1 MFQFSAFAYY
11 TPILQIGRLPHS
23 ETTGSIPICGSPV
36 LIAACR
42 VLLRLWEPRHPP
54 CALVYFLYRTALL
67 LPYGC
72 FRHPARAGMP
82 LLPSLSLSLLVF
94 FQYVKELFFRIQGC
108 SKRDDDGLPPSVPNP
123 PIFAP
128 ESVENNGFEPL
139 TPCVQGRCSSQLS

>member
-72 FRHPARAGMP
+72 FSAIRSRRWP
-82 LLPSLSLSLLVF
+82 LLPSLSLSSCFLPICQRTSVRSKDPGN
-94 FQYVKELFFRIQGC
+94 KE
-108 SKRDDDGLPPSVPNP
+108 
-123 PIFAP
+123 
-128 ESVENNGFEPL
+128 
-139 TPCVQGRCSSQLS
+139 QGRCPFSLFFQSFIQNLWRITDSNR

>member
-1 MFQFSAFAYY
+1 MFQFSAFAYD

-72 FRHPARAGMP
+72 FRPPARAEGRCCP
-82 LLPSLSLSLLVF
+82 LFLSLLVF
-94 FQYVKELFFRIQGC
+94 FQYVKELLFRNKDPGNKEQGQRPFSLFFQSFIQNTWRITD
-108 SKRDDDGLPPSVPNP
+108 SNR
-123 PIFAP
+123 
-128 ESVENNGFEPL
+128 
-139 TPCVQGRCSSQLS
+139 

>member
-108 SKRDDDGLPPSVPNP
+108 SVRDRRRLAAISP
-123 PIFAP
+123 
-128 ESVENNGFEPL
+128 
-139 TPCVQGRCSSQLS
+139 QSSHLCPGERGE

>member
-42 VLLRLWEPRHPP
+42 VLHRLWEPRHPP

-72 FRHPARAGMP
+72 FRSSRVTRESHCC
-82 LLPSLSLSLLVF
+82 LLVLSLLVF
-94 FQYVKELFFRIQGC
+94 FQYVKELF
-108 SKRDDDGLPPSVPNP
+108 
-123 PIFAP
+123 
-128 ESVENNGFEPL
+128 
-139 TPCVQGRCSSQLS
+139 

>member
-42 VLLRLWEPRHPP
+42 VLHRLWEPRHPP

-72 FRHPARAGMP
+72 FRSSRVNGSPTVAFSFSLFLFSSNMSKNFFSTWYLACSIQTPDRADY
-82 LLPSLSLSLLVF
+82 
-94 FQYVKELFFRIQGC
+94 YVLRTIY
-108 SKRDDDGLPPSVPNP
+108 
-123 PIFAP
+123 
-128 ESVENNGFEPL
+128 
-139 TPCVQGRCSSQLS
+139 

>member
-72 FRHPARAGMP
+72 FSAIRSRRWP
-82 LLPSLSLSLLVF
+82 LLPSLSLSSCFLPICQRTFFPKPKTKSKNPKIQPWLLF
-94 FQYVKELFFRIQGC
+94 LFFPFNFSLWKAWRITD
-108 SKRDDDGLPPSVPNP
+108 SNR
-123 PIFAP
+123 
-128 ESVENNGFEPL
+128 
-139 TPCVQGRCSSQLS
+139 

>member
-36 LIAACR
+36 FIAACR

-54 CALVYFLYRTALL
+54 CALVYFLYHTALL

-72 FRHPARAGMP
+72 FRLPARAGMP
-82 LLPSLSLSLLVF
+82 LLPSLILSSCFLPICQRTF
-94 FQYVKELFFRIQGC
+94 FPRSKDLRSKEQG
-108 SKRDDDGLPPSVPNP
+108 RDVLCPFSFCHLSFG
-123 PIFAP
+123 
-128 ESVENNGFEPL
+128 SVENNGFEPL